1 MSRKPKMYRRLV
13 SRAIVSGQSQ
23 LTGLR
28 WQHYNLRKC
37 GQQWAPGGG
46 HRLHGF
52 ALYNGPSSPIPTVEL
67 LLGGAG
73 LACSSSWC
81 IQNIEP
87 FTGAPVYGGRC
98 VACLVQRWVQAAKM
112 AICVVQAQSTASF
125 QSVLSGNGPSPG
137 APIGVTRCFHQQ
149 AWFVS
154 MVGDPKREAF
164 SLPVCG
170 FPRGTSNSWAIG
182 NSLNKSQQ
190 KYSKFHQGLL
200 AGAVRT
206 ALNFAYQAEWSHLFS
221 VPCSWIATTR
231 CPPRAPCNS
240 T

>member
-1 MSRKPKMYRRLV
+1 MLCSLV
-13 SRAIVSGQSQ
+13 SVSSRICNSVTSDSTTCTLCSTIVCKQKSYRKTSISAL
-23 LTGLR
+23 LTMPKPFTV
-28 WQHYNLRKC
+28 WITKKC
-37 GQQWAPGGG
+37 GKFWKRWEYQTTWP
-46 HRLHGF
+46 
-52 ALYNGPSSPIPTVEL
+52 V
-67 LLGGAG
+67 
-73 LACSSSWC
+73 SWETC
-81 IQNIEP
+81 MQ
-87 FTGAPVYGGRC
+87 VRKQY
-98 VACLVQRWVQAAKM
+98 L
-112 AICVVQAQSTASF
+112 
-125 QSVLSGNGPSPG
+125 
-137 APIGVTRCFHQQ
+137 
-149 AWFVS
+149 
-154 MVGDPKREAF
+154 GDPKREAF